1 MNVPLARSRARI
13 AAAGCALALA
23 LAPSAARGLGLLDEP
38 LSLDA
43 PSRPVLVALAAAP
56 SSDPS
61 LDFDLLGTPPPV
73 APSADDRAMRR
84 RRGMLKLHQG
94 IGLGLVGLHLGATVV
109 GQLNY
114 LDKYG
119 SSAPRTGRYELSH
132 SVFAYSTVG
141 VFAVNGVLALLA
153 PTPKAKAKRGFDRVS
168 LHKLGMAVAT
178 AGMLTQGVLGVYTD
192 RREGYLNQQDYAKAH
207 LAIGYATFAALGVA
221 VGALVF

>member
-1 MNVPLARSRARI
+1 MNVPLARSRGRSLAV
-13 AAAGCALALA
+13 ACALA
-23 LAPSAARGLGLLDEP
+23 LAPSAARAVGLLDET
-38 LSLDA
+38 LSLES
-43 PSRPVLVALAAAP
+43 PPRPVLVALAAAP
-56 SSDPS
+56 AADPS

-73 APSADDRAMRR
+73 APSADDGAMRR

-94 IGLGLVGLHLGATVV
+94 LGLGLVGLHLGATVV

-114 LDKYG
+114 SDKYG
-119 SSAPRTGRYELSH
+119 SNAPLTGRYELSH

-153 PTPKAKAKRGFDRVS
+153 PTPKAKVKRGFDRVS

-178 AGMLTQGVLGVYTD
+178 AGMLAQGVLGVYTD
-192 RREGYLNQQDYAKAH
+192 SREGYLNQQDYAKAH